1 MSLTEVQFTG
11 ATVEQAPAR
20 AIQGR
25 SPWQLAWRRLRSD
38 RVAIASAIVIVL
50 LCLVALAAPLIASL
64 IGHPPAVQY
73 PYGTTDQGLPRP
85 PGGQFLLGTDN
96 LGRDLLVRIVYGA
109 RISLLVGLSS
119 TFIATVLGVAV
130 GLVAGYYGG
139 IIDGVLARGMDVV
152 LSFPYLIL
160 ALSLVTVLGPSLWI
174 VVAVIAFFSWAALAR
189 IVRGQTLSLKEKE
202 YIEAARAIGASP
214 LRIMVIDIL
223 PNVIAPVLVVATLL
237 VPTAIV
243 FESTLSYLGLG
254 IQEPTASWGNI
265 LAGSQQF
272 LPGAWW
278 FLIFPA
284 AALLITT
291 LAFNLL
297 GDGVRDAIDPST
309 ERVFA
314 ARRKKRALPVGGP
327 PLVEPPRPV
336 MEED

>member
-1 MSLTEVQFTG
+1 MSLTEDQFTG
-11 ATVEQAPAR
+11 TTVEQAPAR

-25 SPWQLAWRRLRSD
+25 SPWQLAWRRLRTD
-38 RVAIASAIVIVL
+38 RVAVVSAIVIVL
-50 LCLVALAAPLIASL
+50 LCLVALAAPLIANL
-64 IGHPPAVQY
+64 VGHPPATQY
-73 PYGTTDQGLPRP
+73 PYGTTDQGLPKP
-85 PGGQFLLGTDN
+85 PSAQFLLGTDN
-96 LGRDLLVRIVYGA
+96 LGRDLFVRIVYGA

-119 TFIATVLGVAV
+119 TFIATVLGVTV

-139 IIDGVLARGMDVV
+139 VIDGVLARGMDVV
-152 LSFPYLIL
+152 LAFPYLIL
-160 ALSLVTVLGPSLWI
+160 ALALVTVLGPSLWMVI
-174 VVAVIAFFSWAALAR
+174 AVIAFFSWAALAR

-265 LAGSQQF
+265 LANSQQF
-272 LPGAWW
+272 LPYAWW
-278 FLIFPA
+278 FLVFPA

-297 GDGVRDAIDPST
+297 GDGVRDAIDPGT
-309 ERVFA
+309 ERIFA
-314 ARRKKRALPVGGP
+314 ARRKKRALPVEGP
-327 PLVEPPRPV
+327 PLVEPPRP
-336 MEED
+336 EIDED